1 MSKDIN
7 NLNPAA
13 PRMWFQLGRD
23 QREIV
28 AGVVIDGEARWLKAL
43 VRPGSVTFSEAF
55 LYDRRSQ
62 LRREAKLESVRRAEQ
77 ELPNFTRSL

>member
-1 MSKDIN
+1 MSCKQIHQL
-7 NLNPAA
+7 NLAA

-62 LRREAKLESVRRAEQ
+62 LRREAKLEFVREGV
-77 ELPNFTRSL
+77 